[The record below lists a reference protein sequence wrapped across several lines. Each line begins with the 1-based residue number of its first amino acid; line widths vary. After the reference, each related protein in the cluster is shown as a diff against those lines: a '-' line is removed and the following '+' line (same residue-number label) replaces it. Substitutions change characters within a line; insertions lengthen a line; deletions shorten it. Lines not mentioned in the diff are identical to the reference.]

1 MTNKAY
7 IVANEQQE
15 HSILKKFEQDGLRW
29 HSGEK
34 PTEWKPV
41 NEGALCSLPY
51 ALVVK
56 DYVSWD
62 YVAWSSLSQLTDEEI
77 VYDGRK
83 TPDHIKV
90 PNEIIRD
97 IKKYV
102 DNHNSFAWLYD
113 FSTYPKSVCDWILK
127 DTAERIKLLVD
138 YIEGNITLITTEQ
151 YVVRSIDPDENGDY
165 SYLRLGAQSTS
176 VPNIEV
182 AQFEL
187 QDATHFET
195 REEASKFLISGMEI
209 VEV

>member
-1 MTNKAY
+1 MGNKAY
-7 IVANEQQE
+7 IVANEEQE

-34 PTEWKPV
+34 PTKWKPV

-56 DYVSWD
+56 DYVSW
-62 YVAWSSLSQLTDEEI
+62 SSLSQLTDEEI
-77 VYDGRK
+77 VFDGR
-83 TPDHIKV
+83 TEPEPIKV

-151 YVVRSIDPDENGDY
+151 YVLRSIDPNENGDY

-176 VPNIEV
+176 VPDIEV

-187 QDATHFET
+187 EEATHFET
-195 REEASKFLISGMEI
+195 REEATEFLIAGMEI